1 MVYLERYNVN
11 IHLNIRGENVE
22 NNYYRRIRELRDDHD
37 YTQKYIAEL
46 LGISQPQ
53 YCLYEQGKRDL
64 PTDILKKLSAIY
76 QVSADYILE
85 IKSAK

>member
-1 MVYLERYNVN
+1 M
-11 IHLNIRGENVE
+11 E